1 MIKKTRIFLALLS
14 GMLFCVATLAQKPV
28 VDIDQSRHPN
38 LYDAQRHVVAASE
51 AVVRAQND
59 NKDDL
64 GGHAEKAR
72 QLLVQANQ
80 ELKAAAAAA
89 NAAAQKKK

>member
-1 MIKKTRIFLALLS
+1 
-14 GMLFCVATLAQKPV
+14 
-28 VDIDQSRHPN
+28 
-38 LYDAQRHVVAASE
+38 VAASE

-59 NKDDL
+59 NKQEL

-72 QLLVQANQ
+72 QLLVQVNQ